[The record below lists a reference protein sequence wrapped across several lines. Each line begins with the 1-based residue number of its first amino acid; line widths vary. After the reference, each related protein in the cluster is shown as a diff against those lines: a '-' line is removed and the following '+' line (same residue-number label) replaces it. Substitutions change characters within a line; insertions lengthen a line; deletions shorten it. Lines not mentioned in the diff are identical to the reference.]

1 MTHLAVPVAPWP
13 TSCKRESIPPP
24 GQQLLTLLSM
34 LPHGLHTLGGNR
46 SLHLVNYDS
55 PCCPCCPMASIL
67 QEGIDPSTWSTYVSP
82 CYPCCPWPPS
92 CRRDSIPPP
101 GQLMS
106 HLVVHVAPGL
116 HPAGGQRV
124 PHHQTNGVA
133 RLVNSTSCTML

>member
-1 MTHLAVPVAPWP
+1 MTPLAVPVAPWP

-67 QEGIDPSTWSTYVSP
+67 QEGIDPTTWSTNISP
-82 CYPCCPWPPS
+82 CCPCCPWPPS
-92 CRRDSIPPP
+92 CRRAASPPSSDQRGGSPSQFNILYNVVIIRTRVRIMVHDPDPVP
-101 GQLMS
+101 GGKNL
-106 HLVVHVAPGL
+106 
-116 HPAGGQRV
+116 
-124 PHHQTNGVA
+124 
-133 RLVNSTSCTML
+133 